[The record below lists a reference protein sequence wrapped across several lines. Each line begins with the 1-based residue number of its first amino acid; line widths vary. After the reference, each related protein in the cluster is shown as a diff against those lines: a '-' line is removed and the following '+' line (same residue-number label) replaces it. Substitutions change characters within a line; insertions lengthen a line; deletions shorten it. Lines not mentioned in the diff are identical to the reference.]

1 MFDLLVDTRSKELK
15 DRMDEN
21 KRRYLLLPN
30 VLSDFFKKLKKNT
43 MEVLSKEQTALT
55 EKSKIISQDSDVAQ
69 SLNYSFSSIVTNHR
83 IPEYTENNSK
93 SESITD
99 SIIRIILNYRNH
111 PSILNIGEVC
121 KKDL

>member
-69 SLNYSFSSIVTNHR
+69 SLNSSFSSIVTNHR